1 MEDHSFLADILVF
14 LTAAVIV
21 VPIFQR
27 LKSSLILGYLAAGL
41 AIGPHVTGL
50 VRNEAVTQ
58 ALAELGVIFL
68 LFTIGLELT
77 IDRLRVIRRF
87 IFGLGTAQLLVTS
100 ILIGL
105 AATAVSISTKSA
117 IVIAGAL
124 ALSSTA
130 VVMQLLS
137 ERGEISTQIGRLAFS
152 ILLLQDLAVVP
163 LLAIVP
169 ALGGTA
175 DNLALTV
182 VWTVVKAVIA
192 VVAIFAFGRLV
203 LRPIFRAIAVGQSQE
218 MFAAVTLVVLL
229 GTSWATATAG
239 LSLAIGGFIA
249 GMLLGETEYR
259 LQVAAEIAPF
269 RGLLLGLFFMTVG
282 LDLDLGLMAREAT
295 LVGGL
300 VIALVLGKTGL
311 LALVA
316 RVSGQSWGTSIRLG
330 LLLAQGGEFG
340 FILFGLAAR
349 DNLMPTAVADLLIG
363 VVAISMA
370 LTPLLAWLGVR
381 FEASFETSDT
391 ATAEAAG
398 AEISDMQDHVI
409 VAGFGRVGQSVGKML
424 AAANIPY
431 VAIEFEPTRVAEARG
446 QGLPVFYGD
455 ISRPEV
461 QRALGA
467 ERARAAVVILDNAEK
482 AARTVHLLHRHHPR
496 LDIFAQAHDNRQRR
510 LLEEAGA
517 AGIVQERFE
526 MSLQLGG
533 AVLRRLG
540 TPPEEIA
547 DMIQTFRAED
557 YEALSD
563 VIFPTSSR
571 RSAAP
576 PHKTILQ
583 NSACF
588 ASRTR
593 RHGNWRQE
601 TRCCGCSPGSR
612 RGDAVANLSERGAT
626 IPLICRRSSTV
637 FSPCRGYA
645 WCRMTPQKEA

>member
-41 AIGPHVTGL
+41 AIGPHASGL

-58 ALAELGVIFL
+58 ALAELGVIIL

-87 IFGLGTAQLLVTS
+87 IFGLGTAQVVVTGA
-100 ILIGL
+100 LIGL
-105 AATAVSISTKSA
+105 LATAVAIETRSA
-117 IVIAGAL
+117 IVIGGAL

-137 ERGEISTQIGRLAFS
+137 ERGEISSQIGRLAFS
-152 ILLLQDLAVVP
+152 VLLLQDLAVVP

-169 ALGGTA
+169 ALGGSA
-175 DNLALTV
+175 DDLALTV
-182 VWTVVKAVIA
+182 LWTIVKAVLA
-192 VVAIFAFGRLV
+192 VAAIFAFGRLV
-203 LRPIFRAIAVGQSQE
+203 LRPIFRAIAVGQSTE

-229 GTSWATATAG
+229 GTSWATASVG
-239 LSLAIGGFIA
+239 LSLAIGGFVA

-282 LDLDLGLMAREAT
+282 IDLDLGLMAEEAV

-300 VIALVLGKTGL
+300 VTALVLGKTGI
-311 LALVA
+311 LAVVA
-316 RVSGQSWGTSIRLG
+316 RISGQSWGTSLRLG
-330 LLLAQGGEFG
+330 LLLAQGGEFA
-340 FILFGLAAR
+340 FILFGFAAR
-349 DNLMPTAVADLLIG
+349 DRLLPASVAELLIG

-370 LTPLLAWLGVR
+370 LTPLLAWLGAR
-381 FEASFETSDT
+381 FETSLET
-391 ATAEAAG
+391 PGSHRAEAAH
-398 AEISDMQDHVI
+398 AEISDMRDHVI
-409 VAGFGRVGQSVGKML
+409 VAGFGRIGQSVAKML
-424 AAANIPY
+424 AAADIPY

-461 QRALGA
+461 QRSLGA

-482 AARTVHLLHRHHPR
+482 AARTVHLLHQRYPR
-496 LDIFAQAHDNRQRR
+496 IDIFAQAHDRRQRR
-510 LLEEAGA
+510 VLEEAGA
-517 AGIVQERFE
+517 AGIVQEPFE

-540 TPPEEIA
+540 TPSEEIA
-547 DMIQTFRAED
+547 DIVETFRAED
-557 YEALSD
+557 YEALAD
-563 VIFPTSSR
+563 VIFPADR
-571 RSAAP
+571 RAAP
-576 PHKTILQ
+576 REGEQ
-583 NSACF
+583 
-588 ASRTR
+588 
-593 RHGNWRQE
+593 
-601 TRCCGCSPGSR
+601 
-612 RGDAVANLSERGAT
+612 V
-626 IPLICRRSSTV
+626 
-637 FSPCRGYA
+637 
-645 WCRMTPQKEA
+645 